1 METRRKILSFLLV
14 MAFLS
19 VWGNGWGVEGMKQ
32 PVGKPYAE
40 GELLVKFRE
49 GVSEARIQEVLRQT
63 ETEVTKFLRIVK
75 VYVLK
80 LPQGAAVEDMV
91 KKFQALPEVEYAEP
105 NRVVTIQEKPEK
117 LQEK

>member
-19 VWGNGWGVEGMKQ
+19 VWENGWGVEGMKQ

-49 GVSEARIQEVLRQT
+49 GVSEAQIQEILRQNG
-63 ETEVTKFLRIVK
+63 TEVTRFLRTLK
-75 VYVLK
+75 VYVLR
-80 LPQGAAVEDMV
+80 LPPGAAVEDMA
-91 KKFQALPEVEYAEP
+91 KKFQSLPEVEYAEP
-105 NRVVTIQEKPEK
+105 NYTVTIQEKPEGPRVK
-117 LQEK
+117 